1 MDFETLSEEFMYRL
15 QYGGWSLR
23 FFNEPDTRLKYPK
36 HWEFFDAGADHRF
49 RVFSAGNRVGKSN
62 AAAVELVQ
70 HLTGIYHEDWKG
82 RRFDGPVNVWVVGR
96 SSELV
101 RQSVQP
107 LLLGDVGDFGS
118 GLIPHDLIDWASLT
132 DAKKA
137 STPISQFRVKHVNGG
152 FSTVAFKSGEQGREA
167 FQATALDIVWLDEEI
182 PYDVFNECQVRLM
195 TRKGILMY
203 TFTPLKGRTD
213 IIKNFSVNG
222 EWVEGDIGNSRYIVR
237 CSMEDVPHIDRET
250 IDDLI
255 ASTPPF
261 LRDARIHGIP
271 SLGAG
276 AIYPV
281 PESEFVIKG
290 FVPPPHWPRLF
301 GFDVGGKTAAVWIA
315 KNPADNQW
323 HAYQEYYR
331 ERQEP
336 SIHATAIKS
345 KGPWIPGA
353 IDPAARGRSQHDGKQ
368 LMKMY
373 EDLGL
378 NISAADNAV
387 DAGLYTV
394 WEMLSTDQL
403 KVHDTCTYLLQ
414 EMRNYHRN
422 EKGEVVK
429 KDDHLCDAFRY
440 AVMTRDIAK
449 TELATRPVVL
459 DGRPTVRPGWQ

>member
-1 MDFETLSEEFMYRL
+1 MDFDTLYDELMFRL
-15 QYGGWSLR
+15 KYGGWSLK
-23 FFNEPDTRLKYPK
+23 FFDGPDTRLKYPR

-49 RVFSAGNRVGKSN
+49 RVFSAGNRVGKSLS
-62 AAAVELVQ
+62 AGCELTQ
-70 HLTGIYHEDWKG
+70 HLTGLYHEDWKG

-107 LLLGDVGDFGS
+107 LLLGEVGDFGS
-118 GLIPHDLIDWASLT
+118 GLIPHDLIDWSTMT

-167 FQATALDIVWLDEEI
+167 FQAAALDIVWLDEEI
-182 PYDVFNECQVRLM
+182 PYEVFNECQVRLM
-195 TRKGILMY
+195 TRNGILMY

-213 IIKNFSVNG
+213 IIKAFSLNG
-222 EWVEGDIGNSRYIVR
+222 EWTEGDVGNSRYVVR
-237 CSMEDVPHIDRET
+237 CSMYDVPHLDKQT
-250 IDDLI
+250 IADLE

-271 SLGAG
+271 ALGAG

-281 PESEFVIKG
+281 PESEFVIPG
-290 FVPPPHWPRLF
+290 FAVPKHWPRLF

-315 KNPADNQW
+315 KDPEANQW

-353 IDPAARGRSQHDGKQ
+353 IDPASRGRSQADGQQ
-368 LMKMY
+368 LIKMY
-373 EDLGL
+373 DDLGL
-378 NISAADNAV
+378 KISPAINAV

-403 KVHDTCTYLLQ
+403 KVHDTCSFLLQ

-422 EKGEVVK
+422 EKGDVVK
-429 KDDHLCDAFRY
+429 KDDHLCDALRY

-449 TELATRPVVL
+449 TELATRPVQL
-459 DGRPTVRPGWQ
+459 NSLPTVKPGW